1 MWYPEHIDRSFIS
14 ERSKRLIFVSFR
26 TFTNGTF
33 NRVATSNTVT
43 VGSFTPVP
51 VASGISNPTAMA
63 FAPDNRLFVCQQTG
77 QLRVIENG
85 TLLATPFVNDS
96 G

>member
-63 FAPDNRLFVCQQTG
+63 FRPMADFGLPANQG
-77 QLRVIENG
+77 QGSGARDE
-85 TLLATPFVNDS
+85 NDS
-96 G
+96 LLPTPLSG